1 MSKTQTINPTITN
14 QTSTFKKR
22 VLATAIASTMLGMSG
37 VVLAQS
43 ESVEEVIVLGVKGAQ
58 QSAIN
63 TKREAS
69 AIVDGI
75 SAEDIGKLP
84 DVTIADSLQRIS
96 GIQVQRDAGE
106 GTKANIR
113 GLPQVVTLM
122 NGEQY
127 LTAGNLTGAQPNLG
141 DIPSQLMKGVD
152 VYKSSDLTNALNGVT
167 GTIDLKTRRPFDLDE
182 GFTVAGATEVSTGDY
197 TQETDPSV
205 NGLVN
210 WRNEGIGFLIAA
222 TQSESNLGN
231 NYSGNTANQL
241 QVDNGWGGEGVEENT
256 YNWIQAPGYDSFNRV
271 VERKRTGVNAAFE
284 AEIGEGF
291 KFIAE
296 GFYTKLESHDRKMGL
311 NIGNR
316 WATLDY
322 MDPVKYTDTGVQGRD
337 PRGRNWLAVDEYAVD
352 ALWVNSFSVNDTVNS
367 QSQNYNFQLDY
378 DNGGNFTSSV
388 RAIRGSADNDFVSGS
403 TQGDLSNW
411 QNTNTKSLY
420 RAQLGLIG
428 VDPWYGTGSVDLPNF
443 YPKSVADQFGADRF
457 FNGTVGDQGGRY
469 IHPNP
474 LGYGQNP
481 QLTYNIAGDHPVW
494 SGFDTPIAGGLTDG
508 SGQKTLRQYMANKDS
523 YAIGAY
529 DGGGT
534 KATADLN
541 VFSAK
546 GKYTFDEPV
555 GGFFTAVEAGIRN
568 SSRDV
573 TNHEFKL
580 FSYMYPG
587 NASDAQG
594 CGAQWKA
601 IDVVMNQDQC
611 HAGEM
616 VPHPLAGQ
624 SWSANGQTG
633 VYPDMVFQG
642 YTAMAP
648 TTIDQYQPAKFITDF
663 GGVTSGLPGVWV
675 ADAKAFDN
683 MENFLINTFGSV
695 ERVTRP
701 GESYSVTLIENSSYI
716 VGDFAAGIFSGNAGL
731 RIIETD
737 LTVRQNETGPAKNY
751 GDTANDVGDIVS
763 RRSYTD
769 VLPSLNV
776 SADIT
781 DDFKLRFAA
790 SRTMTPLDLKQY
802 GGGLTVNTAD
812 DLELNIRTVTGANA
826 AGNPNLN
833 PWRAHNYDLSAEY
846 YIGQASMVNAAIFY
860 VDISSFVNNSG
871 RTPGGRFP
879 DQDGVIRRTVDI
891 TGPVQ
896 GDGGSIEG
904 LELGG
909 KLAFSDITDGFFA
922 NFGLDANYTYSP
934 SESNERDL
942 SGNALPFYDNSEN
955 QFNLIGWYQD
965 DKLQVRVA
973 YNYRSERYVGEAV
986 QGVRTFAEA
995 TAYVDANISYDILDN
1010 TTVYLNASNL
1020 TNEREEYYADFSK
1033 GPHQF
1038 ISVNEFEARY
1048 TLGVRTKF

>member
-1 MSKTQTINPTITN
+1 MNKTLTTKQATG
-14 QTSTFKKR
+14 FKKK
-22 VLATAIASTMLGMSG
+22 LIATAVASALIGMSG
-37 VVLAQS
+37 IAVAQDDS
-43 ESVEEVIVLGVKGAQ
+43 IEEVVVTGVKGAQ
-58 QSAIN
+58 QSAVN
-63 TKREAS
+63 TKRQATS
-69 AIVDGI
+69 IVDGI

-84 DVTIADSLQRIS
+84 DVTIADSLQRIT

-106 GTKANIR
+106 GTKANVR

-141 DIPSQLMKGVD
+141 DIPSQLMKGVN
-152 VYKSSDLTNALNGVT
+152 VYKSTDLTNALNGVT
-167 GTIDLKTRRPFDLDE
+167 GTIDLKTRRPSDFDE
-182 GFTVAGATEVSTGDY
+182 GFTFAGAAEASTGDY

-205 NGLVN
+205 NGLFN
-210 WRNEGIGFLIAA
+210 WRNETLGLLVAA
-222 TQSESNLGN
+222 TKSESNLGN
-231 NYSGNTANQL
+231 NYSGNTANQ
-241 QVDNGWGGEGVEENT
+241 VTADNGWGGDGAADNA
-256 YNWIQAPGYDSFNRV
+256 YNWLQAPGYDSFNRI
-271 VERKRTGVNAAFE
+271 VERNRTGVNAAFE
-284 AEIGEGF
+284 ADLGEGF

-316 WATLDY
+316 WASLDW
-322 MDPVKYTDTGVQGRD
+322 MDPTEFTDTGVQGGKRT
-337 PRGRNWLAVDEYAVD
+337 WASVDEYAVN
-352 ALWVNSFSVNDTVNS
+352 ALWVNSFSVNDTVHS

-411 QNTNTKSLY
+411 KDDNTKSLY
-420 RAQLGLIG
+420 RSQLGRIG
-428 VDPWYGTGSVDLPNF
+428 IDPWYGTGTVELPNF

-457 FNGTVGDQGGRY
+457 FNGTVGSNGGRY

-474 LGYGQNP
+474 QGYGENP
-481 QLTYNIAGDHPVW
+481 QLVYNIAGDHPVW
-494 SGFDTPIAGGLTDG
+494 SGFDTPIQGGLTDA
-508 SGQKTLRQYMANKDS
+508 SGEKTLREYLANKGS

-529 DGGGT
+529 DAGGG

-546 GKYTFDEPV
+546 GKYAFDEPI
-555 GGFFTAVEAGIRN
+555 GGFLTAVEAGIRN

-573 TNHEFKL
+573 TNHEFKV

-587 NASDAQG
+587 LATDAQG

-601 IDVVMNQDQC
+601 IDVVLNQDQC
-611 HAGEM
+611 AAGEM

-624 SWSANGQTG
+624 TWSANGQTG
-633 VYPDMVFQG
+633 VYPAEVFQG

-663 GGVTSGLPGVWV
+663 GGVTAGLPGVWV

-683 MENFLINTFGSV
+683 MEDFLVSTFGSA

-701 GESYSVTLIENSSYI
+701 GESYSVTLIENSSYL

-737 LTVRQNETGPAKNY
+737 LTVRQNETGPSKNY

-763 RRSYTD
+763 TRSYTD

-776 SADIT
+776 AADIT
-781 DDFKLRFAA
+781 DDFKIRFAA

-812 DLELNIRTVTGANA
+812 DLTLNIRTVTGANS

-846 YIGQASMVNAAIFY
+846 YIGEASLINAAVFY

-871 RTPGGRFP
+871 VTPGGRFP

-891 TGPVQ
+891 KGPVQ

-909 KLAFSDITDGFFA
+909 KFAFSDITDGFLA

-934 SESNERDL
+934 SESNEKDL
-942 SGNALPFYDNSEN
+942 SGGALPFYDNSEN
-955 QFNLIGWYQD
+955 QFNIIGWYQNE
-965 DKLQVRVA
+965 KLQARIA
-973 YNYRSERYVGEAV
+973 YNYRSERYVGEAI
-986 QGVRTFAEA
+986 QGVRTFAEE

-1010 TTVYLNASNL
+1010 TTVYHNASNV
-1020 TNEREEYYADFSK
+1020 TNEQEKYYVDFSK

-1038 ISVNEFEARY
+1038 LSVNEFEARY
-1048 TLGVRTKF
+1048 TLGVRAKF

>member
-1 MSKTQTINPTITN
+1 MSKTLTIKQASVFQRRI
-14 QTSTFKKR
+14 
-22 VLATAIASTMLGMSG
+22 LATVIASTMLGISG
-37 VVLAQS
+37 GVLAQD
-43 ESVEEVIVLGVKGAQ
+43 ESVDEVVILGVKGAQ

-63 TKREAS
+63 TKREATS
-69 AIVDGI
+69 IVDGI

-84 DVTIADSLQRIS
+84 DVTIADSLQRIT

-106 GTKANIR
+106 GTRANVR
-113 GLPQVVTLM
+113 GLPQVVTLL

-127 LTAGNLTGAQPNLG
+127 LTAGNLTGAQPSLG
-141 DIPSQLMKGVD
+141 DIPSQLMKGVN
-152 VYKSSDLTNALNGVT
+152 VYKSTDLTNALNGVT
-167 GTIDLKTRRPFDLDE
+167 GTIDLRTRRPSDLDE
-182 GFTVAGATEVSTGDY
+182 GFTFAAAAEASTGDY

-205 NGLVN
+205 NGLLN
-210 WRNEGIGFLIAA
+210 WRNESIGVLVAA

-241 QVDNGWGGEGVEENT
+241 TADNGWGGDGAADNA

-271 VERKRTGVNAAFE
+271 VERDRTGVNVAFE
-284 AEIGEGF
+284 AELGEGF

-316 WATLDY
+316 WATLDW
-322 MDPVKYTDTGVQGRD
+322 MDATKFTDTGVQGGKRT
-337 PRGRNWLAVDEYAVD
+337 WASVDEYAVN
-352 ALWVNSFSVNDTVNS
+352 ALWINSFSVNDTVNS

-388 RAIRGSADNDFVSGS
+388 RAIRGSADNTFISGS

-411 QNTNTKSLY
+411 KDDNTKSLY
-420 RAQLGLIG
+420 RSQLGLIG
-428 VDPWYGTGSVDLPNF
+428 VDPWYGTGTVELPNF
-443 YPKSVADQFGADRF
+443 YPKSIADQFSADRY
-457 FNGTVGDQGGRY
+457 FNDTVGDKGGRY

-474 LGYGQNP
+474 QGYGQNP
-481 QLTYNIAGDHPVW
+481 QLVYNIGGDHPVW
-494 SGFDTPIAGGLTDG
+494 SGFDTPIKGGLTDA
-508 SGQKTLRQYMANKDS
+508 SGQKTLRDYMANKGS

-529 DGGGT
+529 DGGGSE
-534 KATADLN
+534 ATADLN
-541 VFSAK
+541 VFSAN
-546 GKYTFDEPV
+546 GKYKFDEPV
-555 GGFFTAVEAGIRN
+555 LGFFTSVEAGIRN
-568 SSRDV
+568 SSRDI

-580 FSYMYPG
+580 FSYLYAG
-587 NASDAQG
+587 SASDAQG

-616 VPHPLAGQ
+616 VAHPLAGQ
-624 SWSANGQTG
+624 TWSANGQTG
-633 VYPDMVFQG
+633 VYPDQVFQG

-648 TTIDQYQPAKFITDF
+648 TGIDKYQPAKFVTDF

-683 MENFLINTFGSV
+683 MEGFLVKTFGSA

-701 GESYSVTLIENSSYI
+701 GDSYSVTLIENSSHF
-716 VGDFAAGIFSGNAGL
+716 VTEFEKGIFSGNAGF

-737 LTVRQNETGPAKNY
+737 LTVRQNETGPTKNY

-763 RRSYTD
+763 SRSYTD
-769 VLPSLNV
+769 VLPALNLA
-776 SADIT
+776 ADIT
-781 DDFKLRFAA
+781 DSFKVRFAA
-790 SRTMTPLDLKQY
+790 SRTMTPLDLKSY

-812 DLELNIRTVTGANA
+812 DLDLNIRVVTGANSN
-826 AGNPNLN
+826 GNPNLN

-846 YIGQASMVNAAIFY
+846 YIGEASLINAAVFY
-860 VDISSFVNNSG
+860 VDISSFVTNG

-896 GDGGSIEG
+896 GDGGSISG

-909 KLAFSDITDGFFA
+909 KFAFSDITDGFLS

-934 SESNERDL
+934 SESNVDDL
-942 SGNALPFYDNSEN
+942 SGEALPFPDNSEN
-955 QFNLIGWYQD
+955 QFNIIGWYQD
-965 DKLQVRVA
+965 DKLQARIA
-973 YNYRSERYVGEAV
+973 YNYRSERYVGEAI
-986 QGVRTFAEA
+986 QGVRLFGEP
-995 TAYVDANISYDILDN
+995 TAYVDASVSYDVLDN
-1010 TTVYLNASNL
+1010 TTIYLNASNV
-1020 TNEREEYYADFSK
+1020 TNEEEKYAADFSK
-1033 GPHQF
+1033 GPRQF